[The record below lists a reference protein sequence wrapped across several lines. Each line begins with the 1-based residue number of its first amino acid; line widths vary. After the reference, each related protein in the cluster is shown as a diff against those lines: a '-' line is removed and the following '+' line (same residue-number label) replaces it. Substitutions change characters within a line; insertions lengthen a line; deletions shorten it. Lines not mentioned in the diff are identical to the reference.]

1 MKQFNDLFKILLDVP
16 QEYNTLLGDYERCK
30 MMMWTL
36 KEQVCSF
43 KRKVHCWPREAA
55 QRAKSS
61 KCLSR
66 SSWSISDKGSMNSK
80 RSKDTH
86 ESKSS
91 RESKDKRSSK
101 PSKDREIKVAEL
113 IAKPELLQQKRV
125 IQNEAEKLKRKDI
138 LPKVKA
144 IIQAYSN
151 IELEGSKGKQ
161 QLQPKLLENNWMRSL
176 RTDDVSKVVKIE
188 IEQEELPLLERNKM
202 LTTEIPETFRMKQ
215 IEKAYLIK
223 Q

>member
-1 MKQFNDLFKILLDVP
+1 M
-16 QEYNTLLGDYERCK
+16 
-30 MMMWTL
+30 
-36 KEQVCSF
+36 
-43 KRKVHCWPREAA
+43 
-55 QRAKSS
+55 
-61 KCLSR
+61 
-66 SSWSISDKGSMNSK
+66 
-80 RSKDTH
+80 
-86 ESKSS
+86 
-91 RESKDKRSSK
+91 
-101 PSKDREIKVAEL
+101 
-113 IAKPELLQQKRV
+113 
-125 IQNEAEKLKRKDI
+125 IQNEVEKLKRKEI

-161 QLQPKLLENNWMRSL
+161 QLQTKLLENNWMRSL